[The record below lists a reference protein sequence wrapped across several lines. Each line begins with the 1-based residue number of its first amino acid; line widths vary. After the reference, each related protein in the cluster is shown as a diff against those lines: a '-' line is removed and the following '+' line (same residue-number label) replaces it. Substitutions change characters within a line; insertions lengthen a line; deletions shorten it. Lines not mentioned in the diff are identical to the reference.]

1 MSDLTMSRIRF
12 ILIGAV
18 IGLTWAASLRGM
30 MMALAG
36 ADSTFTFTGTFGII
50 ISTGVVVGALL
61 GWAEHQRRTGHQHG
75 LLILTPLLIGVVPLV
90 LTSGIDPAP
99 IGLALLAMVG
109 GYSVSGRGPLW
120 SRIVAGGIALA
131 NVAAPFPRPQTAP
144 GPQRDHSV
152 RRLVRHPGVVP
163 VRHPRPG
170 QLHPH
175 APAGHKRQPHG
186 GNVHREHVRPSLHPA
201 STRYATPNVSRGRTS
216 DPERSTTH
224 RTSLRSVRAGRLGVG
239 SCQRLDG
246 LDHTRHPALRS
257 RVVRTTWRVAS

>member
-131 NVAAPFPRPQTAP
+131 NVAAPFLAPKPHPELSATTPYGAWFATLASSLYVTLALASSIPMRRPDRSGNPTEGTSTGSTSDHPSIPPPLATPRQTSAEAARQTRSGRP
-144 GPQRDHSV
+144 PTG
-152 RRLVRHPGVVP
+152 HPSG
-163 VRHPRPG
+163 
-170 QLHPH
+170 LSE
-175 APAGHKRQPHG
+175 PAG
-186 GNVHREHVRPSLHPA
+186 
-201 STRYATPNVSRGRTS
+201 
-216 DPERSTTH
+216 
-224 RTSLRSVRAGRLGVG
+224 
-239 SCQRLDG
+239 
-246 LDHTRHPALRS
+246 
-257 RVVRTTWRVAS
+257 